1 MSQQANPR
9 ARVGRDTRRQAMWD
23 RTARFN
29 PRALVGATWAVV
41 DILAEVDVSIRAPRG
56 TRLVAL
62 LIGVLLKLVSIHV
75 PAWGATGA
83 PDQPEA
89 VTLGFNPRA
98 RVGRDCLLAGQI
110 PTIRQSNLTSKS
122 QQGYRRLRDLRFLNS
137 VVKERARTSRQ
148 IDITYR
154 SRDIELDN

>member
-1 MSQQANPR
+1 MSPQANPRARVGRDYRTRPYPSHPLSFNPR

-62 LIGVLLKLVSIHV
+62 LIGVLLKLVSIHAPAWGATRVSANRISLASVSIHAPAWGATEHLGGGQLDLLVSIHV
-75 PAWGATGA
+75 PAWGAT
-83 PDQPEA
+83 
-89 VTLGFNPRA
+89 
-98 RVGRDCLLAGQI
+98 
-110 PTIRQSNLTSKS
+110 
-122 QQGYRRLRDLRFLNS
+122 
-137 VVKERARTSRQ
+137 
-148 IDITYR
+148 
-154 SRDIELDN
+154 